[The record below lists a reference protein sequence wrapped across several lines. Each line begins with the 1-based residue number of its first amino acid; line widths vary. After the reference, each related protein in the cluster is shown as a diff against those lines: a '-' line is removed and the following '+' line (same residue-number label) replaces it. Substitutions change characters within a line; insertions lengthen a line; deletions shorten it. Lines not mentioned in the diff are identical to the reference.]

1 MENPDDKKEDYKTF
15 YMKQKYRQDT
25 YQVMKHM
32 KISAS
37 LDKGTPNMERWNTRI
52 KKEMNDWLAIYR
64 RQNVSVGRQSYY
76 SLYSAINTLASH
88 FTSYG
93 PKFPFPNKRRPRF
106 FELCQQVEKCAGSR
120 ADLQSSMAMLVIGA
134 NTSGSQDFVVSMALV
149 AVALGI
155 WLLERAGYAQLI
167 SCVRVLKRLAP
178 ELLALS
184 FGLSLASALVYCGQH
199 NGGAEIPKEEGH
211 ERVLL
216 LQHFGTFDFEQCYWQ
231 GA

>member
-1 MENPDDKKEDYKTF
+1 MSQAHQDYKTF

-106 FELCQQVEKCAGSR
+106 FELCQQA
-120 ADLQSSMAMLVIGA
+120 QVIVRQRL
-134 NTSGSQDFVVSMALV
+134 TSGGDALFSSTG
-149 AVALGI
+149 AI
-155 WLLERAGYAQLI
+155 LEYIKPACL
-167 SCVRVLKRLAP
+167 C
-178 ELLALS
+178 
-184 FGLSLASALVYCGQH
+184 
-199 NGGAEIPKEEGH
+199 
-211 ERVLL
+211 
-216 LQHFGTFDFEQCYWQ
+216 
-231 GA
+231 

>member
-1 MENPDDKKEDYKTF
+1 MAMRPGHRRNALAMGLIVAFLGGCGPLFVTPGNFLGDAAAHEVQKGDDVLREAGRRSLLGAFFFAGSEPVWAQAAAVMPGQTLSGPQVDVPDRINADPYELIGMDDPENKKEDYKTF

-37 LDKGTPNMERWNTRI
+37 LDKGTPNMEKWNTRV

-106 FELCQQVEKCAGSR
+106 FELCQQVEKY
-120 ADLQSSMAMLVIGA
+120 
-134 NTSGSQDFVVSMALV
+134 
-149 AVALGI
+149 
-155 WLLERAGYAQLI
+155 LEKG
-167 SCVRVLKRLAP
+167 K
-178 ELLALS
+178 
-184 FGLSLASALVYCGQH
+184 
-199 NGGAEIPKEEGH
+199 
-211 ERVLL
+211 
-216 LQHFGTFDFEQCYWQ
+216 
-231 GA
+231 

>member
-1 MENPDDKKEDYKTF
+1 MASSGRPARALLLALLGLSPVFLAPQKAVPAQAAEELSRRAAAAPLLATLAALAGGEAAHAQAANVAPSLPTVDVPDRINADPYELIGMDNIDDKKEDYRTF

-37 LDKGTPNMERWNTRI
+37 LDKGTPNMEKWNTRV

-64 RQNVSVGRQSYY
+64 RQNLSVGRQSYY

-106 FELCQQVEKCAGSR
+106 FELCQQVEKY
-120 ADLQSSMAMLVIGA
+120 
-134 NTSGSQDFVVSMALV
+134 
-149 AVALGI
+149 
-155 WLLERAGYAQLI
+155 LEKG
-167 SCVRVLKRLAP
+167 K
-178 ELLALS
+178 
-184 FGLSLASALVYCGQH
+184 
-199 NGGAEIPKEEGH
+199 
-211 ERVLL
+211 
-216 LQHFGTFDFEQCYWQ
+216 
-231 GA
+231 

>member
-1 MENPDDKKEDYKTF
+1 MVTQGRRPFRAALLLACGSALCFLGAERSPVPRSKDTGRREAVAPVLIALAGLYGGEAANAQAAAVTPGQTLAGPSVDVPDRINADPYELIGMEDPDNKKEDYKTF
-15 YMKQKYRQDT
+15 YMKQKYRADT

-106 FELCQQVEKCAGSR
+106 FELCQQVEKY
-120 ADLQSSMAMLVIGA
+120 
-134 NTSGSQDFVVSMALV
+134 
-149 AVALGI
+149 
-155 WLLERAGYAQLI
+155 LEKG
-167 SCVRVLKRLAP
+167 K
-178 ELLALS
+178 
-184 FGLSLASALVYCGQH
+184 
-199 NGGAEIPKEEGH
+199 
-211 ERVLL
+211 
-216 LQHFGTFDFEQCYWQ
+216 
-231 GA
+231 

>member
-1 MENPDDKKEDYKTF
+1 MRPGQRRTLAVVALFLAALRGCSPLFVSPGNLLGDAVRHEVRDDIPREAGRRSLLGAFLLAGSEPVWAQAASVTPGQTLSGPQVDVPDRINADPYELIGMDDPDNKKEDYKTF
-15 YMKQKYRQDT
+15 YMKQKYRADT

-106 FELCQQVEKCAGSR
+106 FELCQQVEKY
-120 ADLQSSMAMLVIGA
+120 
-134 NTSGSQDFVVSMALV
+134 
-149 AVALGI
+149 
-155 WLLERAGYAQLI
+155 LEKG
-167 SCVRVLKRLAP
+167 K
-178 ELLALS
+178 
-184 FGLSLASALVYCGQH
+184 
-199 NGGAEIPKEEGH
+199 
-211 ERVLL
+211 
-216 LQHFGTFDFEQCYWQ
+216 
-231 GA
+231 

>member
-1 MENPDDKKEDYKTF
+1 MRSGPRRNLTVVAFCVTLALLRGCGPLFVAPRDLVGQAVHHEVQRDDVREAGRRSLLGAFMLAGSEPAWAQAAAVMPGQTLSGPQVDVPDRINADPYELIGMENPDDKKEDYKTF

-106 FELCQQVEKCAGSR
+106 FELCQQVEKY
-120 ADLQSSMAMLVIGA
+120 
-134 NTSGSQDFVVSMALV
+134 
-149 AVALGI
+149 
-155 WLLERAGYAQLI
+155 LEKG
-167 SCVRVLKRLAP
+167 K
-178 ELLALS
+178 
-184 FGLSLASALVYCGQH
+184 
-199 NGGAEIPKEEGH
+199 
-211 ERVLL
+211 
-216 LQHFGTFDFEQCYWQ
+216 
-231 GA
+231 